1 MSEEDEFKLL
11 SLPDQFTHKNWK
23 ARKNGYETAAKD
35 FKTAQASDPLVRDLI
50 YESSLWKAAVADSN
64 VAAQQE
70 ALNAYNAF
78 LEAAGA
84 EGAKKTRGHTV
95 QGVVEKGLM
104 GRPAAKAS
112 ALETLMLLIELDK
125 ADPVIEELL
134 PFLAHKQPKIIAATL
149 AALASVYRA
158 YGCKTVEPKPVVKL
172 LPKVFGHADKN
183 VRAEAQNLTV
193 ELYRWLRE
201 AMKPLFWGELKDVQQ
216 KDLDKLFEPI
226 KAEPQPKQERL
237 LRSQQAAVEE
247 AAASGVGADGDLEG
261 EVEDS
266 EAPEIDLEP
275 EYEAV
280 DVLAKVPKDFS
291 DRLASSKWKDRKE
304 ALDELF
310 TAVNVPAMQEGS
322 FDDIIRGCAK
332 SMKDANIAVVTVAAN
347 CVECIAKGLRKSFT
361 KYRGTIL
368 GAMLERFKEKKQ
380 TVTDAIA
387 AACDAVFLA
396 TTLGEIES
404 DVLEHMKS
412 KNPQVKEHTTKFLIR
427 SLKST
432 RDAPTIEQTKELAE
446 GSKKL
451 LTESVATLRDAGAE
465 VLGVLWRIMG
475 DRNMLNHLEG
485 LDDLRRNKI
494 KEFSDAAEVRAKW
507 KPKAAP
513 PPKPAA
519 APAAS
524 AGRKPTKRPAPG
536 TAKKAAPAA
545 RAPSPPSE
553 ETAPLQPRPSSRPAP
568 SKAPAGLRP
577 PGAGLRA
584 PGSGLAKPGVG
595 LKAPS
600 AGAAAA
606 SPKRQPAAPLDD
618 GGGGTPT
625 TAPRAGLAAPG
636 RGLAGRPLAKPL
648 GLTPA
653 SPPRQDSS
661 LSSSALTS
669 IEKQELSDLRAEV
682 DLLRSQTSDL
692 RTDKLRLGSRVMELE
707 NQEAQYIENH
717 TRDMLQIK
725 AKETQ
730 LVRARADAEEAEERG
745 NSLGKEIERLKR
757 EMGRLHRLRGEG
769 GAGEWGGAG
778 GGGGRGYNGPA
789 ATRSY
794 GEGNNNGSHT
804 TSAGTHMYDR
814 SGEVGGEEGKENI
827 PDDHSS
833 YASHQGGE
841 TTKMSAG
848 ATRSQPQQSSM
859 PPPPQHSRRP
869 LSNGSS
875 AGGGRAPTPASQ
887 DGEASASSTKP
898 TGMDKSLG
906 QSEGVESWRRAAEV
920 TQNLK
925 ARIEMMKQP
934 KIIAATLAA
943 LASVYR
949 AYGCKTVEPK
959 PVVKL
964 LPKVFGHADKNVRA
978 EAQNLTVELYRWLRE
993 AMKPLFWG
1001 ELKDVQQKDLD
1012 KLFEPIKAEPQPKQ
1026 ERLLRSQQAAVEEAA
1041 ASGVGADG
1049 DLEGEVEDS
1058 EAPEIDLE
1066 PEYEAVDVLAKVPKD
1081 FSDRLA
1087 AIEEASA
1094 RPPVQI
1100 AWSVSDSVRR
1110 QP

>member
-1 MSEEDEFKLL
+1 MSEEDEFRLL
-11 SLPDQFTHKNWK
+11 PLPDQFAHKNWK

-35 FKTAQASDPLVRDLI
+35 FKTAQPSDQIVRDFI

-84 EGAKKTRGHTV
+84 EGAKKTRGHTI

-134 PFLAHKQPKIIAATL
+134 PFLAHKQPKVIA
-149 AALASVYRA
+149 AALAAVTSVYHA
-158 YGCKTVEPKPVVKL
+158 YGCKTVEPKPVIKL

-216 KDLDKLFEPI
+216 KDLEKLFEPI
-226 KAEPQPKQERL
+226 RAEPQPKPERL

-247 AAASGVGADGDLEG
+247 AAASGVGADGDMEG
-261 EVEDS
+261 EADEGD
-266 EAPEIDLEP
+266 APEIDLEP

-280 DVLAKVPKDFS
+280 DVFAKVPKDFS
-291 DRLASSKWKDRKE
+291 DRLASTKWKDRKE

-310 TAVNVPAMQEGS
+310 TAVNVPAMQDGP
-322 FDDIIRGCAK
+322 FDEVIRGCAK

-368 GAMLERFKEKKQ
+368 GPMLERFKEKKQ
-380 TVTDAIA
+380 TVTDAIS

-396 TTLGEIES
+396 TNLAEIQS
-404 DVLEHMKS
+404 DVIENMTN

-427 SLKST
+427 SLKSA

-446 GSKKL
+446 GAKKL

-485 LDDLRRNKI
+485 LDDLRKNKI

-519 APAAS
+519 AAPAAS
-524 AGRKPTKRPAPG
+524 AGKKTTRRPAPG
-536 TAKKAAPAA
+536 TVKKAAPTA
-545 RAPSPPSE
+545 RAPSPLSE
-553 ETAPLQPRPSSRPAP
+553 DVAPLQPRPSSRPAP

-584 PGSGLAKPGVG
+584 PGLGLAKPGVG

-600 AGAAAA
+600 ASAATA

-618 GGGGTPT
+618 GGGTPT
-625 TAPRAGLAAPG
+625 AAPRTGLAAPN
-636 RGLAGRPLAKPL
+636 RGLAGRPLAKPH
-648 GLTPA
+648 GLAPT
-653 SPPRQDSS
+653 SPPSQQASQRQDSYS
-661 LSSSALTS
+661 QSLTS
-669 IEKQELSDLRAEV
+669 VEKQELSDLRAEV

-692 RTDKLRLGSRVMELE
+692 RTDKLRLGSRVTELE

-745 NSLGKEIERLKR
+745 NSLGKEIDRLKR
-757 EMGRLHRLRGEG
+757 EMGRLNSQRVRGEEG
-769 GAGEWGGAG
+769 VGRGETELVNGDSHAMASRPGYG
-778 GGGGRGYNGPA
+778 GGGGR
-789 ATRSY
+789 
-794 GEGNNNGSHT
+794 SHNT
-804 TSAGTHMYDR
+804 PR
-814 SGEVGGEEGKENI
+814 SGEVGGGEEGKENI
-827 PDDHSS
+827 PDDADADHDDG
-833 YASHQGGE
+833 YATQRQNGE
-841 TTKMSAG
+841 TKHNAHLPRT
-848 ATRSQPQQSSM
+848 QQQTSM
-859 PPPPQHSRRP
+859 PPPPSDAHRRP

-875 AGGGRAPTPASQ
+875 AAGGGVRWNPASR
-887 DGEASASSTKP
+887 DGEAGAGRATSGSSTTAGGNKVAVGG
-898 TGMDKSLG
+898 GMEKSVG
-906 QSEGVESWRRAAEV
+906 AAGQQSEGVESWRRAAEV

-925 ARIEMMKQP
+925 ARIEMMK
-934 KIIAATLAA
+934 A
-943 LASVYR
+943 R
-949 AYGCKTVEPK
+949 
-959 PVVKL
+959 
-964 LPKVFGHADKNVRA
+964 
-978 EAQNLTVELYRWLRE
+978 QNIGR
-993 AMKPLFWG
+993 G
-1001 ELKDVQQKDLD
+1001 Q
-1012 KLFEPIKAEPQPKQ
+1012 
-1026 ERLLRSQQAAVEEAA
+1026 
-1041 ASGVGADG
+1041 
-1049 DLEGEVEDS
+1049 
-1058 EAPEIDLE
+1058 
-1066 PEYEAVDVLAKVPKD
+1066 
-1081 FSDRLA
+1081 
-1087 AIEEASA
+1087 
-1094 RPPVQI
+1094 
-1100 AWSVSDSVRR
+1100 
-1110 QP
+1110 